1 MIKVGVTTG
10 LYYIARAE
18 ELATSLKKIGYAL
31 SKGAS
36 SIEIS
41 GDTPHEIDYTLGKE
55 IRDLA
60 EKQGIDLCFHGSLTT
75 PFEIPERS
83 DWRDAHEHVEKS
95 IRSALFSGCN
105 YVLFHACL
113 HFWLEMITFTSSK
126 LEIVMC
132 DFDGRFISEI
142 LHEDPRL
149 RRWFSWKMWEYERQY
164 VGHILREEE
173 QQQAVGKLTSE
184 MRLYE
189 QQEYSRRITEEIAK
203 NPEIQRDFQKLQE
216 LKEKLTKEVSAEVAV
231 KQRKLYTEYLSKAA
245 EDKMAENDPQ
255 NRKWKIDNYG
265 KMTDCYDII
274 AHHMFY
280 KKDPIWLA
288 MVEVYKEVLAPYKID
303 YSKDRWPDDAWR
315 RAQDTNDRQ
324 FKEFWYAAI
333 GAKFLEG
340 HMKAALN
347 YLNGRLLTYIKN
359 LNIPEND
366 KPKLLEIAKNLKITI
381 EMPDARDP
389 RYAGQYIL
397 WHPKQVYAAIKTI
410 RKTLNTNRVYMTID
424 WEHIAGQG
432 VDPILE
438 IKNLERLAPD
448 FGKFVL
454 SVHSNAPNP
463 LHAHYPV
470 ELGDIELYKLN
481 YFLRKTGFGKQPG
494 YDVYLWFER
503 GGGDD
508 PFRQSVD
515 SLKLIAKFLERDI
528 PPDKAEEDE
537 EFFGLKKTGLD
548 FWRQEAIMR
557 DHRFEPL
564 KDLLEIP
571 EEEWGLL
578 SSSATRKGKTK
589 EFKKE
594 ELK

>member
-31 SKGAS
+31 SKGANA
-36 SIEIS
+36 IEIS
-41 GDTPHEIDYTLGKE
+41 GDTPHEIDYTLGEE
-55 IRDLA
+55 IRHLA

-83 DWRDAHEHVEKS
+83 DWRDAHEHVLKS
-95 IRSALFSGCN
+95 IRSAVFSGCK

-113 HFWLEMITFTSSK
+113 HYWLEMITFTSSK
-126 LEIVMC
+126 LEIIMC

-142 LHEDPRL
+142 LHDDKRL
-149 RRWFSWKMWEYERQY
+149 RKWFSQKMWDYERQY
-164 VGHILREEE
+164 VQHILK
-173 QQQAVGKLTSE
+173 A
-184 MRLYE
+184 
-189 QQEYSRRITEEIAK
+189 EEIEEGQGRAHSEVRLWETKEQRRRMNEIVEK
-203 NPEIQRDFQKLQE
+203 NPELKLPENRGKYDKIEEDILKTVGAEAAQKQG
-216 LKEKLTKEVSAEVAV
+216 
-231 KQRKLYTEYLSKAA
+231 RLYRQYLSDWA
-245 EDKMAENDPQ
+245 EKKMAKPTLEE
-255 NRKWKIDNYG
+255 REWKINNYG

-274 AHHMFY
+274 AHYMFY
-280 KKDPIWLA
+280 NKDPIWLA
-288 MVEVYKEVLAPYKID
+288 MVEVYKDVLAPYKID
-303 YSKDRWPDDAWR
+303 YTDDWWVDKAWR
-315 RAQDTNDRQ
+315 RAQDENDRQ
-324 FKEFWYAAI
+324 FKEFWYAAM
-333 GAKFLEG
+333 GAKYLEG
-340 HMKAALN
+340 HMKAALE
-347 YLNGRLLTYIKN
+347 YLNSGLLTYIKN
-359 LNIPEND
+359 LNIPESD
-366 KPKLLEIAKNLKITI
+366 KPKLIEIAKKLKITI

-410 RKTLNTNRVYMTID
+410 RRIVKTDRVFMTID

-438 IKNLERLAPD
+438 IKKLKILAPD

-463 LHAHYPV
+463 LHAHYPI
-470 ELGDIELYKLN
+470 ELGDMEVYTLN
-481 YFLRKTGFGKQPG
+481 YFLRETGFGKQAG

-515 SLKLIAKFLERDI
+515 ALKLCAKFLERDV
-528 PPDKAEEDE
+528 PPENLPEEY
-537 EFFGLKKTGLD
+537 FGLKLTGLD

-571 EEEWGLL
+571 EEEWGLF
-578 SSSATRKGKTK
+578 SSAATRKGKTK